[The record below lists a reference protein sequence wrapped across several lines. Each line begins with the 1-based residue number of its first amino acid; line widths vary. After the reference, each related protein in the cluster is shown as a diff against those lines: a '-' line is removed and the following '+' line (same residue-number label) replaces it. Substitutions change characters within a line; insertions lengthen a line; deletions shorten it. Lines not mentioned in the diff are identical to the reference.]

1 MQVVK
6 FIALMLIHCR
16 IQCITYV
23 IICSFCQSLASNVKQ
38 FGRESY
44 GKSNSSNLSRTTLIE
59 VTCGIQAG
67 LPKRKRRHHC
77 LLPHHASVL
86 GRKTILVCLFV
97 WLGAYSRHGEKQS
110 STSPYKCPEQKNS
123 SMDVSQW
130 QKIPGQQSAFIDYLQ
145 YLKIHTQYSVLN
157 VSVFNVCVF
166 NASLHNS
173 PLTLLRPQRSIQSV
187 PTMVLS
193 DTRSHSKRVLG
204 TFCILPP

>member
-1 MQVVK
+1 
-6 FIALMLIHCR
+6 MLIHCR

-67 LPKRKRRHHC
+67 LNGSDDITACFHTMHLSSAEKP
-77 LLPHHASVL
+77 SWF
-86 GRKTILVCLFV
+86 VCLFV

-123 SMDVSQW
+123 SMDVSPW

-145 YLKIHTQYSVLN
+145 YLKIHTQYSVLI
-157 VSVFNVCVF
+157 VSVFNICVF

-173 PLTLLRPQRSIQSV
+173 PLPLLRPQRSIQSV